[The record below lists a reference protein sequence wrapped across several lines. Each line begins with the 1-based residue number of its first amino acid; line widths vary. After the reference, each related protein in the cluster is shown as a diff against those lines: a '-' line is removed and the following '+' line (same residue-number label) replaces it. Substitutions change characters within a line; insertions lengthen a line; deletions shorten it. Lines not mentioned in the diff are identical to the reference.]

1 LYPFVKKERVLIV
14 CSAEIKGTIKENKPL
29 YFPGLDWLKDL
40 KMSVI
45 GPKDIKVLHNS
56 I

>member
-1 LYPFVKKERVLIV
+1 MPIFKKERILVV
-14 CSAEIKGTIKENKPL
+14 CKVEARGELKENKPL
-29 YFPGLDWLKDL
+29 FFPNLDWLRDL

-56 I
+56 V